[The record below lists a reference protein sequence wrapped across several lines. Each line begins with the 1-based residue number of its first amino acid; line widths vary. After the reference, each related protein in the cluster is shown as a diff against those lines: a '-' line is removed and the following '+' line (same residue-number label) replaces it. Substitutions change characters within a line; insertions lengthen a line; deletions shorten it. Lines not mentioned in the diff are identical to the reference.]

1 MFDDIFAGFHTVSMV
16 ALVSEDRLWDPGA
29 SGWGTAMNIQRG
41 IHLTA
46 VLSALCLSTGLCLD
60 HATSAPLNP
69 RVQLVYQPARSPD
82 LKPVAERVKTHQVL
96 EQFGQF
102 LLPLRLPK
110 DLVIQFDECG
120 AATRQ
125 YQPGG
130 PVTVCYELVDKIEKV
145 AANVKPEN
153 RALVLVGTIIQAM
166 FHETATAVFDLLQV
180 PIWGR
185 LDDADDRLA
194 GFLMVEFGPDLAAQL
209 IIGTA
214 TFFKESGQTWT
225 GSDFAEAR
233 SPEAQRF
240 FNYLC
245 MAYGSEPR
253 TFASFGDNKVIG
265 DLTLPINR
273 AAGCAREYEQVRQ
286 SFNLRIMP
294 YVDPDLLI
302 QVRSQPWALVV
313 AAKP

>member
-1 MFDDIFAGFHTVSMV
+1 M
-16 ALVSEDRLWDPGA
+16 
-29 SGWGTAMNIQRG
+29 
-41 IHLTA
+41 
-46 VLSALCLSTGLCLD
+46 LSAFCLGICFCLD

-82 LKPVAERVKTHQVL
+82 LKPVAERVRTHQVL

-102 LLPLRLPK
+102 LLALRLPK

-130 PVTVCYELVDKIEKV
+130 PVTVCYELVDRIEKV

-214 TFFKESGQTWT
+214 TLFKESGQTWT

-240 FNYLC
+240 YNYLC

-253 TFASFGDNKVIG
+253 TSPHSGTTRSSS
-265 DLTLPINR
+265 LTLPIDR
-273 AAGCAREYEQVRQ
+273 AARCAGVRTGATRRSTCELCPTWIGSADPGAIATVGAGGRCKTLRPCQ
-286 SFNLRIMP
+286 S
-294 YVDPDLLI
+294 V
-302 QVRSQPWALVV
+302 
-313 AAKP
+313 